1 MSFYSKLSHM
11 MMKLFLV
18 VGAIAMMVMMVI
30 VVGNSLGRALFN
42 TPIFGTIEIAGL
54 AGVVVVAVAVGFAE
68 RENRNVVVDVVAN
81 RFAPRTRAF
90 VDTFTFF
97 LSVAAVASLFWAM
110 FDNALEAVT
119 VREATL
125 TTGVVTA
132 PFKFTWV
139 LGIIILC
146 LFLIRHMIEAI
157 QKGVKR

>member
-1 MSFYSKLSHM
+1 MSFYSKLSQVM
-11 MMKLFLV
+11 MRLFLV

-54 AGVVVVAVAVGFAE
+54 AGVVVVSVAVGFAE

-81 RFAPRTRAF
+81 RFAPRARAF
-90 VDTFTFF
+90 LDAFTLLF
-97 LSVAAVASLFWAM
+97 SVGAVACLFWAM
-110 FDNALEAVT
+110 FDDALYAVS

-139 LGIIILC
+139 FGIIILC

-157 QKGVKR
+157 EKGVKR

>member
-1 MSFYSKLSHM
+1 MSFFSKLSHM

-54 AGVVVVAVAVGFAE
+54 AGIVVVAVAVGFAE

-90 VDTFTFF
+90 SDAFTLF

-125 TTGVVTA
+125 TTGVVTS
-132 PFKFTWV
+132 PFKFTWL
-139 LGIIILC
+139 LGITILC

-157 QKGVKR
+157 KKGVKR